1 MKLAVVATLLLSSS
15 LALGAIGCAGDTQ
28 DPAQPGAGDDSASAE
43 QDATAGLALGTYAI
57 TSRPWFG
64 SYYATR
70 ITLKAGKKFEAE
82 IYSSGRTTLI
92 AGGYTILPARP
103 NNPQSPVRSDKPTLY
118 MTPDSNEPPA
128 VFEFDKLEN
137 GEVKL
142 YTSARSQSFSMKL
155 DPSFQPAPTNSK
167 VIECKGAQV
176 DALITLDQAQ
186 NRRGTLKLTRKAG
199 ADRHDPPSASVPIT
213 QVRGS
218 EVPSYIYF
226 EGSNGEQDYYVNII
240 KADFERGR
248 GAVTAHL
255 QWAEGGQQWSI
266 GGTCAFK

>member
-1 MKLAVVATLLLSSS
+1 MKLAVAAALLLSSS
-15 LALGAIGCAGDTQ
+15 LALGVVGCAGETQ
-28 DPAQPGAGDDSASAE
+28 DPSQAGADEGASSE

-57 TSRPWFG
+57 ESRPWFG
-64 SYYATR
+64 GYYATR

-82 IYSSGRTTLI
+82 ISSSGRTTLI

-118 MTPDSNEPPA
+118 MTPDSNEAPA

-137 GEVKL
+137 GQVKL
-142 YTSARSQSFSMKL
+142 YHSARSVSFTMKL
-155 DPSFQPAPTNSK
+155 DPTFQPAPTNSK

-199 ADRHDPPSASVPIT
+199 ADRHDPPSASVAIT

-226 EGSNGEQDYYVNII
+226 EGSSGEQDYYVNII

-248 GAVTAHL
+248 GSVTAHL

-266 GGTCAFK
+266 GGTCAFR